1 VGKSA
6 RRDLGLG
13 VEKLAIE
20 FGSKGRLETGQL
32 DSNRGWVASAPL
44 TSLASSPRCGLAD
57 SRSSYFYLST
67 SPLSSHSSLQQL
79 RWSLLSAPL
88 SPRVSSRSSRCR
100 TCQAHRQLTTD
111 ENLILSSSTRVS
123 SIESSLRSLTW
134 FLPGQLR
141 SPPSR
146 SRRSCRETGYGLA
159 SCANALHL
167 HRSIPRL

>member
-20 FGSKGRLETGQL
+20 FESKGRLETGQL
-32 DSNRGWVASAPL
+32 DSIRGRVASAPL
-44 TSLASSPRCGLAD
+44 TSLASSPRYGPTE
-57 SRSSYFYLST
+57 SRSSYLHFST
-67 SPLSSHSSLQQL
+67 AHLSSHNSLQPL

-88 SPRVSSRSSRCR
+88 SPRVSSRSSRCH
-100 TCQAHRQLTTD
+100 TSQAHRQLTTD

-146 SRRSCRETGYGLA
+146 SRRSCRETGYVLA
-159 SCANALHL
+159 SCTNAPHS